1 MKHFLRGQ
9 ASSSTRD
16 RIFHIAV
23 ESGTP
28 PSKFQRP
35 IPKDNQRLEIGQAMQ
50 ENSFGLS
57 LRKSKLSLKLMIL
70 SYVYPRTKPSLSKS
84 VQKRYFNREL
94 SWLAFNERV
103 LDQAFSDQ
111 YPLLERTRFLS
122 FVSSNLDQFYEI
134 RVAGLMQKVDAG
146 ISRKSLDGSLPE
158 SLLNEVRQ
166 KAHAMSQR
174 EYECWREH
182 LQPELAKEG
191 ITFKRIEK
199 LSKEEFLW
207 LRAYFRREVYPVL
220 TPLAIDPTHPFPL
233 IANKSLNLLVALR
246 NRRKKKQKPLM
257 AIVPV
262 PRILPRLVRIEKK
275 SGRGDTFVFLSEVVR
290 HFVADLFPGHDA
302 IGAWAFRITRNSHLY
317 VDEEEIEN
325 LLLSIEEELHNR
337 RKGAA
342 VRLEIDDEV
351 EEEVL
356 NNLLTAINLQK
367 EDVVRI
373 RGPIN
378 LYRLMKLPD
387 MVDRPDLKFEPFEAR
402 VPVALGMRKNLFSE
416 LAKRDFLLHHPYDSF
431 APMVDFLR
439 VAAEDPDVFAIKLT
453 IYRTSGDSPIVQA
466 LMDAARNGK
475 QVTALV
481 ELKARFDEEANVQ
494 WSRRMEEVGVH
505 VVYGLAG
512 LKTHCK
518 CCLVVRREKNKLRR
532 YAHLGTG
539 NYNPSTA
546 KTYTDYSLF
555 TSKSAFTADLANL
568 FNTLTGYTRK
578 PNFRKILVAPYSLHS
593 EVIRLIRE
601 EIKAA
606 KSGKEAR
613 VIIKVNSLI
622 DPECIDELYKASQAG
637 VKVDLIVRGIC
648 GLVPGVKGLSENI
661 RVKSLLGRFLEH
673 SRVFHFQNAPIGNR
687 TYLGSPDWM
696 PRNFF
701 RRVEVAFP
709 VEQVEEEK
717 KILDTMQAFIDDNAF
732 ATELKSSG
740 KYNPASKRKKIFSV
754 QENLIESTKVEIA
767 KQMEASLRRRTSGK
781 SKDQSE
787 GDQENS

>member
-1 MKHFLRGQ
+1 M
-9 ASSSTRD
+9 
-16 RIFHIAV
+16 
-23 ESGTP
+23 
-28 PSKFQRP
+28 
-35 IPKDNQRLEIGQAMQ
+35 
-50 ENSFGLS
+50 
-57 LRKSKLSLKLMIL
+57 
-70 SYVYPRTKPSLSKS
+70 
-84 VQKRYFNREL
+84 
-94 SWLAFNERV
+94 AFNERV

-367 EDVVRI
+367 EDVVKI

-593 EVIRLIRE
+593 EVIRLIGE

-648 GLVPGVKGLSENI
+648 GLVPGVRGLSEKLES
-661 RVKSLLGRFLEH
+661 RVSSVDFLSILEFFIFKMLQSEIGLFLE
-673 SRVFHFQNAPIGNR
+673 VG
-687 TYLGSPDWM
+687 LGCP
-696 PRNFF
+696 
-701 RRVEVAFP
+701 
-709 VEQVEEEK
+709 
-717 KILDTMQAFIDDNAF
+717 
-732 ATELKSSG
+732 
-740 KYNPASKRKKIFSV
+740 
-754 QENLIESTKVEIA
+754 EI
-767 KQMEASLRRRTSGK
+767 S
-781 SKDQSE
+781 SE
-787 GDQENS
+787 GWR

>member
-1 MKHFLRGQ
+1 M
-9 ASSSTRD
+9 ASNSTTSSD
-16 RIFHIAV
+16 
-23 ESGTP
+23 
-28 PSKFQRP
+28 KNP
-35 IPKDNQRLEIGQAMQ
+35 IK
-50 ENSFGLS
+50 
-57 LRKSKLSLKLMIL
+57 
-70 SYVYPRTKPSLSKS
+70 
-84 VQKRYFNREL
+84 KRYFNREL

-103 LDQAFSDQ
+103 LDQAFSEK

-146 ISRKSLDGSLPE
+146 ISRPSLDGSSPNR
-158 SLLNEVRQ
+158 LLKDVRER
-166 KAHAMSQR
+166 AHAMSHR
-174 EYECWREH
+174 EYECWRDH

-191 ITFKRIEK
+191 ISFKGIEK
-199 LSKEEFLW
+199 LSKEEFIW
-207 LRAYFRREVYPVL
+207 LRAYFRREVYPIL

-246 NRRKKKQKPLM
+246 NRRKKKSKSLM

-262 PRILPRLVRIEKK
+262 PRILPRLVKINKPKNRV
-275 SGRGDTFVFLSEVVR
+275 RGDTFVFLSEVVR
-290 HFVADLFPGHDA
+290 YFVADLFPGHDA
-302 IGAWAFRITRNSHLY
+302 EGAWAFRITRNSHLY
-317 VDEEEIEN
+317 VDEEEVKN

-342 VRLEIDDEV
+342 VRLEIDEAVNID
-351 EEEVL
+351 VL
-356 NNLLTAINLQK
+356 QTLLSAINLQE
-367 EDVVRI
+367 EDVLKI
-373 RGPIN
+373 KGPIN

-402 VPVALGMRKNLFSE
+402 VPAALSMRKNLFAE
-416 LAKRDFLLHHPYDSF
+416 LAKKDFLLHHPYDSF

-439 VAAEDPDVFAIKLT
+439 VAADDPDVLAIKLT

-475 QVTALV
+475 QVTVLV

-555 TSKSAFTADLANL
+555 TAKAGFTSDLANL
-568 FNTLTGYTRK
+568 FNTLTGFTRK
-578 PNFRKILVAPYSLHS
+578 PSFRNILVAPYTLHDQ
-593 EVIRLIRE
+593 VVRLIGE
-601 EIKAA
+601 EIKAVRA
-606 KSGKEAR
+606 GKDAR
-613 VIIKVNSLI
+613 IVIKVNSLI

-637 VKVDLIVRGIC
+637 VRVDLIVRGIC
-648 GLVPGVKGLSENI
+648 GIVPGVKGLSENI

-673 SRVFHFQNAPIGNR
+673 SRVFHFQNAPAGKR

-701 RRVEVAFP
+701 RRIEVAFP
-709 VEQVEEEK
+709 VEQKEEEQ
-717 KILDTMQAFIDDNAF
+717 KILDSMTAFLDDNEF

-740 KYNPASKRKKIFSV
+740 KYLPAPKRRKLFSAQKHFIEGTK
-754 QENLIESTKVEIA
+754 QEIENQIKTA
-767 KQMEASLRRRTSGK
+767 LRRTSGK
-781 SKDQSE
+781 PNYQSKGYE
-787 GDQENS
+787 ENP

>member
-1 MKHFLRGQ
+1 M
-9 ASSSTRD
+9 
-16 RIFHIAV
+16 
-23 ESGTP
+23 
-28 PSKFQRP
+28 
-35 IPKDNQRLEIGQAMQ
+35 
-50 ENSFGLS
+50 
-57 LRKSKLSLKLMIL
+57 
-70 SYVYPRTKPSLSKS
+70 
-84 VQKRYFNREL
+84 
-94 SWLAFNERV
+94 AFNERV

-648 GLVPGVKGLSENI
+648 GLVPGVRGLSENI

-781 SKDQSE
+781 TKDQSE

>member
-1 MKHFLRGQ
+1 MG
-9 ASSSTRD
+9 SISTTTTD
-16 RIFHIAV
+16 PNLI
-23 ESGTP
+23 
-28 PSKFQRP
+28 K
-35 IPKDNQRLEIGQAMQ
+35 
-50 ENSFGLS
+50 
-57 LRKSKLSLKLMIL
+57 
-70 SYVYPRTKPSLSKS
+70 
-84 VQKRYFNREL
+84 KRYFNREL

-103 LDQAFSDQ
+103 LDQAFSSK

-146 ISRKSLDGSLPE
+146 ISRPSLDGSLPDV
-158 SLLNEVRQ
+158 LLKRVRER
-166 KAHAMSQR
+166 AHAMSHR

-182 LQPELAKEG
+182 LQPELAREG
-191 ITFKRIEK
+191 ISFKNIEK
-199 LSKEEFLW
+199 LSKEEFVW

-233 IANKSLNLLVALR
+233 ISNKSLNLLVALR
-246 NRRKKKQKPLM
+246 NRRKKKSKSLM

-262 PRILPRLVRIEKK
+262 PRILPRLVKIDKQEGKGK
-275 SGRGDTFVFLSEVVR
+275 GNTFVFLSEVVR
-290 HFVADLFPGHDA
+290 YFVTDLFPGHDA
-302 IGAWAFRITRNSHLY
+302 EGAWAFRITRNSHLY
-317 VDEEEIEN
+317 VDEEEVEN

-342 VRLEIDDEV
+342 VRLEIDEAVNGD
-351 EEEVL
+351 VL
-356 NNLLTAINLQK
+356 KTLLTAINLQEENVLK
-367 EDVVRI
+367 I
-373 RGPIN
+373 KGPIN

-402 VPVALGMRKNLFSE
+402 IPTALSMRKNFFAE
-416 LAKRDFLLHHPYDSF
+416 LAKKDFLLHHPYDSF

-439 VAAEDPDVFAIKLT
+439 VAADDPDVFAIKLT

-475 QVTALV
+475 QVTVLV

-546 KTYTDYSLF
+546 KSYTDYSLF
-555 TSKSAFTADLANL
+555 TAKAGLTSDLANL
-568 FNTLTGYTRK
+568 FNTLTGFTRK
-578 PNFRKILVAPYSLHS
+578 PSFRNILVAPYTLHS
-593 EVIRLIRE
+593 EVVRLIGE

-606 KSGKEAR
+606 NAGKDAR
-613 VIIKVNSLI
+613 ILIKVNSLI

-637 VKVDLIVRGIC
+637 VRVDLIVRGIC
-648 GLVPGVKGLSENI
+648 GLVPGVKGLSDNI

-673 SRVFHFQNAPIGNR
+673 SRVFHFQNAPTGKR

-701 RRVEVAFP
+701 RRIEVAFP
-709 VEQVEEEK
+709 VEQKEEEK
-717 KILDTMQAFIDDNAF
+717 KILGSMNAFLEDNEF
-732 ATELKSSG
+732 ATELKSTG
-740 KYNPASKRKKIFSV
+740 KYAPAPKRKKLFSA
-754 QENLIESTKVEIA
+754 QEHFISSTKLEIEEQVKA
-767 KQMEASLRRRTSGK
+767 ALRRASGK
-781 SKDQSE
+781 PNNQSK
-787 GDQENS
+787 GDEENA